1 MRRPLLILLL
11 FCVAAMPAIAQTS
24 TPPKTFVPSVDE
36 GLKALRSDLQH
47 SRADVMAKNLTLD
60 AQQAAKFWPMFEKYQ
75 QEQNLIIDEQLRT
88 IQTFVSNYDK
98 LDDAD
103 AVALINA
110 HLDRDAKMLALRKKW
125 LPEFQKVLPTKLAV
139 RAMQIDRR
147 LSLAQQFEIAAHIP
161 LSY

>member
-1 MRRPLLILLL
+1 
-11 FCVAAMPAIAQTS
+11 
-24 TPPKTFVPSVDE
+24 
-36 GLKALRSDLQH
+36 
-47 SRADVMAKNLTLD
+47 
-60 AQQAAKFWPMFEKYQ
+60 MFEKYQ
-75 QEQNLIIDEQLRT
+75 QEHNLIIDEQLRT